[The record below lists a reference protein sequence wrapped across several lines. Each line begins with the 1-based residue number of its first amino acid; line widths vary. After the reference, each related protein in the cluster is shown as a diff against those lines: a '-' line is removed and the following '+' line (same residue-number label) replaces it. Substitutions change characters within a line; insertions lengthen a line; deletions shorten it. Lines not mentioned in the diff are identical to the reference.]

1 MTASMQHTGT
11 GPHRRQTSP
20 HAHSVVF
27 SPDNRFALAPDLGA
41 DRVFIFKFDA
51 AKGSLTPNDP
61 PFWQAPAGSGP
72 RQISFHPSGKF
83 AYLINE
89 LVAKITVF
97 GWSAQDGKLTE
108 MDTILAMSPD
118 AKGEPSGGAVAMD
131 PRGRYYYTTTRN
143 DNSIETYAIDQD
155 KGALSL
161 VERIPTTGVL
171 PWGCD
176 LDQTGRFFF
185 VTNLT
190 SNSVSLFKVDPVS
203 GKLSQAGPDVS
214 SPMPVTAITVPV

>member
-1 MTASMQHTGT
+1 
-11 GPHRRQTSP
+11 
-20 HAHSVVF
+20 
-27 SPDNRFALAPDLGA
+27 
-41 DRVFIFKFDA
+41 
-51 AKGSLTPNDP
+51 
-61 PFWQAPAGSGP
+61 
-72 RQISFHPSGKF
+72 
-83 AYLINE
+83 
-89 LVAKITVF
+89 
-97 GWSAQDGKLTE
+97 
-108 MDTILAMSPD
+108 
-118 AKGEPSGGAVAMD
+118 MD